1 MVTVVVVVIVTLQA
15 SLKKYALVLEEGNRL
30 LFTNITDIASVELRE
45 NVKVFFE
52 NTSTQN

>member
-30 LFTNITDIASVELRE
+30 LFTNMTDITRVELRE
-45 NVKVFFE
+45 KVKVFFE